1 MTKRSSVKKGGKNND
16 SFWVGWNN
24 MLSYVHNNITTMNS
38 SKLFAGV
45 VVITLNIAS
54 RFVNLKLSKSMES
67 FLKYTFSRDALV
79 FCMVWMGSRDIY
91 IALSVMLVFILFM
104 DFLFNENSRF
114 CILPENFTDYHIN
127 LLNTNNGNPPTDDE
141 VKNANAILE
150 RICNNVGSD
159 EDKELCSNIMTE
171 TKYLFSNYTF
181 KKSVGTGIANNG
193 LPQVGGGSNQGNGDN
208 DQKDGATGQ
217 NDQKDDQNEH
227 QMEEQGQ
234 MSGVV
239 SSQ

>member
-1 MTKRSSVKKGGKNND
+1 MSKKPGIKKSGKSSD
-16 SFWVGWNN
+16 SFWIGWSRL
-24 MLSYVHNNITTMNS
+24 LSYMHNNIVTMNS
-38 SKLFAGV
+38 SKLFAGI

-127 LLNTNNGNPPTDDE
+127 LLNSNNGNPPTDDE
-141 VKNANAILE
+141 VKSANSTLE

-159 EDKELCSNIMTE
+159 DDKELCDNIITNA
-171 TKYLFSNYTF
+171 KYLFSNYTF
-181 KKSVGTGIANNG
+181 KKSIGPTMSQNS
-193 LPQVGGGSNQGNGDN
+193 PQVGGSPQQGQNDN
-208 DQKDGATGQ
+208 DQKDSNMS
-217 NDQKDDQNEH
+217 NDQKDEQNS
-227 QMEEQGQ
+227 EQNGDENQ
-234 MSGVV
+234 IGNMATS
-239 SSQ
+239 

>member
-1 MTKRSSVKKGGKNND
+1 MKKSIKKGGKSG
-16 SFWVGWNN
+16 SFLEGWNHL
-24 MLSYVHNNITTMNS
+24 MTYVHNNVMTMNS

-104 DFLFNENSRF
+104 DFLFNESSRF
-114 CILPENFTDYHIN
+114 CILPEHFMDYHIN
-127 LLNTNNGNPPTDDE
+127 LLNTNDGKPPTDEE
-141 VKNANAILE
+141 VKSAKTILE

-159 EDKELCSNIMTE
+159 DDKELCDTILTD
-171 TKYLFSNYTF
+171 TKHLFSNYTF
-181 KKSVGTGIANNG
+181 KKSVGTGVTANQNSMPQYGGQQQNG
-193 LPQVGGGSNQGNGDN
+193 NNE
-208 DQKDGATGQ
+208 DQKESNLQ
-217 NDQKDDQNEH
+217 NNNDKEEHNEEN
-227 QMEEQGQ
+227 EEIPI
-234 MSGVV
+234 SGNVI
-239 SSQ
+239 SMN

>member
-1 MTKRSSVKKGGKNND
+1 MKKPGIKKGGKSG
-16 SFWVGWNN
+16 SFLDGWNK
-24 MLSYVHNNITTMNS
+24 LISYLHNNIVTMNS

-127 LLNTNNGNPPTDDE
+127 LLNTNDGKPPTDDE
-141 VKNANAILE
+141 VKNAKAILE
-150 RICNNVGSD
+150 RICNNVASD
-159 EDKELCSNIMTE
+159 DDKELCDTVLTDTHN
-171 TKYLFSNYTF
+171 LFSNYTF
-181 KKSVGTGIANNG
+181 KKSVGNG
-193 LPQVGGGSNQGNGDN
+193 LTTNQSPPQYGGQQNGNN
-208 DQKDGATGQ
+208 EEQKDSQ
-217 NDQKDDQNEH
+217 NDPKEEQNED
-227 QMEEQGQ
+227 EENPF
-234 MSGVV
+234 SGNVI
-239 SSQ
+239 SMN